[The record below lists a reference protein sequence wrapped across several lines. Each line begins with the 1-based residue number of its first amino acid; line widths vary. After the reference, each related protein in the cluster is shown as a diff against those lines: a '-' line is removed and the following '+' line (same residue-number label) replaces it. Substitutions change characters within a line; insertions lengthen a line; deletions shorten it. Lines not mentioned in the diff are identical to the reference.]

1 MPLAV
6 GALLALLIGWW
17 GPGGPSLRRGSRSMA
32 RSVTGPPALRLVVV
46 AALLIFAVG
55 VLGALAVGALDISW
69 WPSLGS
75 PLPSA
80 DQLPGR

>member
-1 MPLAV
+1 MT
-6 GALLALLIGWW
+6 
-17 GPGGPSLRRGSRSMA
+17 